1 MTVPQASSS
10 QEALETISCSCS
22 IPALS
27 LHPQMWTLLP
37 PYVSSYA
44 NRLHITHLDRPS
56 AQLNLPVAP
65 GSLAALI
72 AYLSLLSDPSNHG
85 VYTIRTH
92 DLTQFMRL
100 DASALRALNLTE
112 AVGGVVV
119 SLTPRIYP
127 HLIYRLHF
135 LYSHRIKIP
144 LCLAC

>member
-1 MTVPQASSS
+1 MTFNIRILADTIAAQASSS
-10 QEALETISCSCS
+10 REALEMISCACLTQ
-22 IPALS
+22 ALS

-37 PYVSSYA
+37 PYVSLYD
-44 NRLHITHLDRPS
+44 NKLHITHLDRPS

-65 GSLAALI
+65 GSLAALV

-112 AVGGVVV
+112 AGGGVVV
-119 SLTPRIYP
+119 SPTLRIYSQ
-127 HLIYRLHF
+127 LI
-135 LYSHRIKIP
+135 
-144 LCLAC
+144 